1 AELSRHCRFLVIGD
15 SGKTNT
21 RHREMVSRCAGNV
34 IIARSELA
42 LKASAVRDFVVGVGA
57 RDQEGALR
65 ALSMAFALARAAGD
79 GRGANVSI
87 IYIPVQPWQFGQQE
101 DILSIGYKSSQL
113 LQSVQDTVKRL
124 EAQHSGVKVALKMG
138 NPTDRMHVQDELL
151 STAERNGNCGELGS
165 VTSQFVDKGRKRSLQ
180 GVTVAVA
187 KLGLDAGG
195 SVPTLLHPV
204 APAFTHQAPNH

>member
-1 AELSRHCRFLVIGD
+1 
-15 SGKTNT
+15 
-21 RHREMVSRCAGNV
+21 
-34 IIARSELA
+34 
-42 LKASAVRDFVVGVGA
+42 
-57 RDQEGALR
+57 
-65 ALSMAFALARAAGD
+65 
-79 GRGANVSI
+79 
-87 IYIPVQPWQFGQQE
+87 
-101 DILSIGYKSSQL
+101 
-113 LQSVQDTVKRL
+113 
-124 EAQHSGVKVALKMG
+124 MG

-151 STAERNGNCGELGS
+151 STAERNGSKLWEGVQVCMTSASERQQAGWHDLDDNARPVITHYHSSFIRRLLVRSEHIIKPHPFRGATRFETVVRSSYHSVLLKPSSPPSSSSSFRYDRAPPRPPPILVVGGGHNSDCGELGS